1 MIYIFF
7 KNVCKNDNGGYDKKS
22 DNEYHQ
28 LQLVAIAFFIARYF
42 GIREK
47 KPKKKKKKKKKIKKN
62 LSKILPLW

>member
-28 LQLVAIAFFIARYF
+28 LQRVAIAFFIARYC
-42 GIREK
+42 GIREREKKKTK
-47 KPKKKKKKKKKIKKN
+47 KPKNQKQK
-62 LSKILPLW
+62 PF